1 MKKTMQLLAIML
13 LALPQTMSGQA
24 YEGAISVAFETILNT
39 KGVAHT
45 TTQDVHRNS
54 STGGTEE
61 KTTIHNVTV
70 GRANFKLLDGLKS
83 AFAAEDGNATSIYT
97 CIGAQD
103 DTYRQTWAV
112 KMKNGGNF
120 LIGQKS
126 GSSYAIA
133 TFDDPNCEGY
143 RTVYAAEWWDTD
155 DKDLRKGVLL
165 CSYGEK
171 PAMVSY
177 QATARWGKDD
187 NWSVNLGDM
196 TDMQK
201 AMNRA
206 DSLFKVHFPDGHV
219 DFGKMHYSDSRI
231 DYTTDPKGWARQAM
245 TDVESLNAS
254 DWLRLFGM
262 LTQLMIDRA
271 QKESDDEDMVV
282 AAGILLDMCKHA
294 IDVEPDER
302 AICADRLKEVATQ
315 LQSRSKYVS
324 DLLNLAAKKLQKK

>member
-13 LALPQTMSGQA
+13 LVLPQTMSGQA
-24 YEGAISVAFETILNT
+24 YEGAISAAFETILNT
-39 KGVAHT
+39 KGVAHS
-45 TTQDVHRNS
+45 TTQNVYRNS
-54 STGGTEE
+54 SSGATEE
-61 KTTIHNVTV
+61 KTTIHYITV

-83 AFAAEDGNATSIYT
+83 AFAAEDGNAVNYYTSM
-97 CIGAQD
+97 GGQD
-103 DTYRQTWAV
+103 EAYRQTCVV
-112 KMKNGGNF
+112 KMKNGGNI

-133 TFDDPNCEGY
+133 TFDDPVREGY

-171 PAMVSY
+171 PAMVGF
-177 QATARWGKDD
+177 QATA
-187 NWSVNLGDM
+187 N
-196 TDMQK
+196 
-201 AMNRA
+201 
-206 DSLFKVHFPDGHV
+206 
-219 DFGKMHYSDSRI
+219 YSGSRV
-231 DYTTDPKGWARQAM
+231 DYTTDPKGWMRQVM
-245 TDVESLNAS
+245 TNVEGLNSS
-254 DWLRLFGM
+254 DWLRFFGM
-262 LTQLMIDRA
+262 LTQGLLNHA
-271 QKESDDEDMVV
+271 QKESDEDMVV